1 VPSPLDGG
9 RQFALVPHTITGN
22 APRDNPTPLRQ
33 KVSQQP
39 DIFEINRSFI
49 DTKPTRPAALKKPS
63 ATAAVSVSALF
74 TLHNRLPLC

>member
-9 RQFALVPHTITGN
+9 RQFALVPHTIARD
-22 APRDNPTPLRQ
+22 APRDNPTPFRQ

-39 DIFEINRSFI
+39 NIFEINRPFI
-49 DTKPTRPAALKKPS
+49 DAKPTRPAALEKPS
-63 ATAAVSVSALF
+63 TAAAVSVSFLF

>member
-1 VPSPLDGG
+1 VPSSFDGG
-9 RQFALVPHTITGN
+9 RQFALVPHTIARD

-39 DIFEINRSFI
+39 DIFEINRPFI
-49 DTKPTRPAALKKPS
+49 DAKPTRPAALKKPP
-63 ATAAVSVSALF
+63 ATTAISVSALF